1 MDLAEEI
8 KQGKDEL
15 YNENATNVDELYGKA
30 KTQLDKQLEVQREFA
45 ILEQQMR
52 NDRLYKLVL
61 EGEIEE
67 VDEKKIA
74 YQQKSQRARK

>member
-1 MDLAEEI
+1 M
-8 KQGKDEL
+8 
-15 YNENATNVDELYGKA
+15 DELYGEA

-45 ILEQQMR
+45 ILEQKMR

-67 VDEKKIA
+67 VEDKKKE